1 MRRASDIMTKSPI
14 TISPE
19 ASISDAVSILLEK
32 GFNGLPVVDPEGVL
46 VGLICQSDLVAQQQK
61 INFPSV
67 FSLLDGFVPLPGWK
81 KAEKDFEK
89 MNALTVKEAMTKD
102 PIVTKPDTP
111 LDEIANLMVRS
122 KYYSLPVVE
131 GKKLVGIIGKED
143 ILRTLI
149 SK

>member
-1 MRRASDIMTKSPI
+1 MRRASDIMTKNPI

-19 ASISDAVSILLEK
+19 ASISDAVSILLDK

-149 SK
+149 RE

>member
-149 SK
+149 RE